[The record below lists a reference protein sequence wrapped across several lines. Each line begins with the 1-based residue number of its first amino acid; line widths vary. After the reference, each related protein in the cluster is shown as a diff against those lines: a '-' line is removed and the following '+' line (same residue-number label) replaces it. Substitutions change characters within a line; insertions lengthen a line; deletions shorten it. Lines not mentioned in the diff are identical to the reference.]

1 MEKPQT
7 ERRTFTIPEVA
18 TRLGIA
24 RSTAF
29 ALAKRDALPVPV
41 IQLGRRLVV
50 SRELIERLLAGGSV
64 TISAPDDVEVE
75 ERSQGV

>member
-1 MEKPQT
+1 MHWTNVQKAT
-7 ERRTFTIPEVA
+7 LTIEELA

-41 IQLGRRLVV
+41 IRLGRRRVV
-50 SRELIERLLAGGSV
+50 SRALLDRVLNGELIHVREPGD
-64 TISAPDDVEVE
+64 TDE
-75 ERSQGV
+75 